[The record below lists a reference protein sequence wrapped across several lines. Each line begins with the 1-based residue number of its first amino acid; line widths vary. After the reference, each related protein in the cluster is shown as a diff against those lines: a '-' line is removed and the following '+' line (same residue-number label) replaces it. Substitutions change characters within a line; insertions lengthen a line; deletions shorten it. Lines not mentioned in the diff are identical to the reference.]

1 MGKSTN
7 ITVLFLD
14 IGGVLLTN
22 SWDHDIRRRAA
33 ARFGLDY
40 DELNERHQMT
50 FDTYERGLITLDE
63 YLRRVVFSRKR
74 DFTVEQFREFMFS
87 QSQPLDENA
96 QTFKRIADTNG
107 LRVGAINN
115 EGRELN
121 IYRIQRFG
129 LADLIE
135 FFVSSCF
142 VRFREPDTDIYRLAL
157 DVAQV
162 APEQA
167 AYIDDR
173 PMFMDVAGGMGIHGI
188 VHEDTEGTCRALAG
202 MGLRVTGRE
211 EYTSQAIRKPSP

>member
-7 ITVLFLD
+7 ITGLFLD

-74 DFTVEQFREFMFS
+74 DFTIEQFRDFMFS
-87 QSQPLDENA
+87 RSQLLDKNV
-96 QTFKRIADTNG
+96 QTFKRIADANG

-142 VRFREPDTDIYRLAL
+142 VRFRKPDTDIYRLAL
-157 DVAQV
+157 DIAQV
-162 APEQA
+162 APEHA
-167 AYIDDR
+167 VYIDDR
-173 PMFMDVAGGMGIHGI
+173 PMFVDVAAHMGIHSV
-188 VHEDTEGTCRALAG
+188 VHENLEQTCGALTG
-202 MGLRVTGRE
+202 IGLRVPG
-211 EYTSQAIRKPSP
+211 S

>member
-1 MGKSTN
+1 MGKSTK

-22 SWDHDIRRRAA
+22 SWDHDTRRKAA

-40 DELNERHQMT
+40 DELSERHQMT

-74 DFTVEQFREFMFS
+74 DFTIEQFREFMFS
-87 QSQPLDENA
+87 QSQPLGGNIQA
-96 QTFKRIADTNG
+96 FKRIAGANG

-121 IYRIQRFG
+121 IYRIQKFG
-129 LADLIE
+129 LADLVE

-142 VRFREPDTDIYRLAL
+142 VRFRKPDTDIYRLAL
-157 DVAQV
+157 DIAQV
-162 APEQA
+162 APEQT
-167 AYIDDR
+167 AYVDDR
-173 PMFMDVAGGMGIHGI
+173 PMFVDVAGSMGIHGI
-188 VHEDTEGTCRALAG
+188 VHEDMEGTCRALAG
-202 MGLRVTGRE
+202 VGLSLTGRE
-211 EYTSQAIRKPSP
+211 QCTSQAIRKPSP